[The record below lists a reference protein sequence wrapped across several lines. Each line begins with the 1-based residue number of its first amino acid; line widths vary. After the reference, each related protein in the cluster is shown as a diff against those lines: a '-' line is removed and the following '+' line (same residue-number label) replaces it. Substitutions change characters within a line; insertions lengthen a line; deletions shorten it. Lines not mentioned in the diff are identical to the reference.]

1 LQQNPERPHSS
12 SPAELKERMDAER
25 AGRPFLLFRDDTRAQ
40 RIFLLPDSP
49 HVTIGRGPDNDLAVP
64 WDERVSRVH
73 AELVRLGKEWTVVD
87 DGLSRNGSYLNGE
100 RVSGRR
106 RLRDGDLL
114 RIGET
119 AIVFRAPAEDGPAST
134 VFASTMPAAADVSA
148 AKRRVLVELAR
159 PYHGST
165 GFATPATNQQ
175 IADALFL
182 SVDGVKTHLRGL
194 FELFGVQ
201 HLPQNEKR
209 AKLVEHALLAGVITE
224 RDLAPREQA

>member
-1 LQQNPERPHSS
+1 
-12 SPAELKERMDAER
+12 MDAER
-25 AGRPFLLFRDDTRAQ
+25 AGTPFLLFRDGAGAQ
-40 RIFLLPDSP
+40 RILPLPDSP
-49 HVTIGRGPDNDLAVP
+49 HVTVGRGPDNDLPVP

-73 AELVRLGKEWTVVD
+73 AELVRLGREWTVVD
-87 DGLSRNGSYLNGE
+87 DGLSRNGSYVNGE

-106 RLRDGDLL
+106 RLRDGDIL
-114 RIGET
+114 RVGET
-119 AIVFRAPAEDGPAST
+119 AIVFHAPADGGPAST
-134 VFASTMPAAADVSA
+134 VFASTMPTAADVSP

-159 PYHGST
+159 PYRGST

-175 IADALFL
+175 IAGALFL

-209 AKLVEHALLAGVITE
+209 AKLVERALVAGVITE
-224 RDLAPREQA
+224 RDFGPREQA